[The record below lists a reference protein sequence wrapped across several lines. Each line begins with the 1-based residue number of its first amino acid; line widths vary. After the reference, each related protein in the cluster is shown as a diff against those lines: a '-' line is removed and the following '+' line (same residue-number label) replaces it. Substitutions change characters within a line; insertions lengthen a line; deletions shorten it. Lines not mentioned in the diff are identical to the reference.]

1 MSETYPTA
9 TQARHDALACVDG
22 PVSVLAPELE
32 AAIERAQWAA
42 VREQMDILLSKIDE
56 DCGDETCLHSA
67 CAAYRAVRNACRA
80 AGWLIEDE
88 P

>member
-1 MSETYPTA
+1 MNYPTA

-22 PVSVLAPELE
+22 PVSVLAPDLP

-42 VREQMDILLSKIDE
+42 VREALRWIDCLTGDSALCEVRPCAVCDLLADM
-56 DCGDETCLHSA
+56 ETRLA
-67 CAAYRAVRNACRA
+67 EAA
-80 AGWLIEDE
+80 